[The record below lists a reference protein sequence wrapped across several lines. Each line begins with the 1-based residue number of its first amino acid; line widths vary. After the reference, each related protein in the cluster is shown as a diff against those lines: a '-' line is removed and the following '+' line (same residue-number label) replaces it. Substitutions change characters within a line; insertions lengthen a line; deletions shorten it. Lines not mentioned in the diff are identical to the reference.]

1 MLIIVSWHDSYAM
14 HVLME
19 MLVMSSIIDIENSV
33 LMEIRVMSSI
43 ISVENSVCST

>member
-1 MLIIVSWHDSYAM
+1 M

-33 LMEIRVMSSI
+33 SMEMLVMSSI
-43 ISVENSVCST
+43 TSVENSVCSA